1 MNVILEI
8 RCVMFSACGSTNPY
22 GGRIN
27 IKRKLFSKRKTH
39 SLTSD
44 GGIDLKKVKGKHCV
58 ETWASL
64 YDQNSAIN
72 NPDYQNNHDSQENHE
87 SQNNKTNLC
96 EAVHSE
102 SLVKL
107 ENCVETQLVLSVEL
121 NKEKECKIEELE
133 DISR

>member
-1 MNVILEI
+1 
-8 RCVMFSACGSTNPY
+8 MFSACGSTNPY

-64 YDQNSAIN
+64 YDQNTSISIHDN
-72 NPDYQNNHDSQENHE
+72 QNNRQETHVI
-87 SQNNKTNLC
+87 QNRKTNLS
-96 EAVHSE
+96 EAVHSD

-121 NKEKECKIEELE
+121 NKEKECKLEELE

>member
-1 MNVILEI
+1 
-8 RCVMFSACGSTNPY
+8 MFSACGSTNPY
-22 GGRIN
+22 GGRSN

-39 SLTSD
+39 SSTSD

-64 YDQNSAIN
+64 YDQNHDYQSNWDSFENPEHQIN
-72 NPDYQNNHDSQENHE
+72 NS
-87 SQNNKTNLC
+87 NLC
-96 EAVHSE
+96 ELAQSD

-121 NKEKECKIEELE
+121 NKEKECKLEEPE
-133 DISR
+133 DFSR